1 MVVTMADTMT
11 DANVSTMS
19 TMNSNLFLVCPS
31 SNHTNETERDTA
43 AVRILKFNQYSH
55 KSINKALA
63 LLWILIDCSIKV
75 SNDERGMCFMYL
87 R

>member
-1 MVVTMADTMT
+1 MT

-31 SNHTNETERDTA
+31 SNHTNETVRDTA

-63 LLWILIDCSIKV
+63 LLWILSIVV
-75 SNDERGMCFMYL
+75 SRLVTMNEECVLCIYV
-87 R
+87 